1 MATEETG
8 RGGMK
13 DREMEWMGGRWVR
26 RLGGWV
32 VWLAVGV
39 AMVRAQPV
47 APMKPVV
54 GQGLVCHWPFDE
66 DFRSVVHPRWYS
78 GTAQGGRFT
87 TIDRTPGVARVGS
100 GALRLDSGPASGNAT
115 HVRVD
120 HPPTGHS
127 GTGVL
132 TVTAWYRAS
141 DLSGDGSDVRNFVWE
156 TYPDYSLA
164 FGLRQVEGTLRAEWW
179 CNAGGQG
186 AIAGTNSPVVAPD
199 QWHHVVLVWNRV
211 ERVIRFYH
219 DGVLREERVIPD
231 GAELVPM
238 EGLRIG
244 NHRAGNGERDW
255 DGYIDDMAVYDVE
268 LSPAQVRALHAGEVE
283 GREVH
288 AGNVLERVI
297 EPQWQRL
304 VERPENPAIPIPA
317 WHVSRSQGPLL
328 GHIAGTE
335 AVVWAR
341 VPEPGK
347 YRLLWS
353 APEGAGEGSVEV
365 EAGPATDGCL
375 HFRLEGLKPGMR
387 YTYRI
392 EGGQPEALPGSWSF
406 MTAPPEERPGRVVL
420 GFGSCAD
427 FSDSKVWTRIG
438 EEGVEGMVLLGDTPY
453 IDTTEIGRVR
463 QAYRRFATIPRLV
476 ELFQRIPFWGTW
488 DDHDFGKNDGDGRL
502 PGKEFTRQGFV
513 EYRPNAGFGEEG
525 QGVYTRFRR
534 GPVEVFLLDTRWFAR
549 TAGSWA
555 DPAQPTLLGDRQWA
569 WLQAGLKA
577 STAPFKILACGMV
590 WDDKKN
596 TESDDWGTYDHER
609 QALQRWLG
617 EQDISGVILMGGD
630 IHVSRLLRYPT
641 RPQVGYDL
649 YQFIVSPLHSRTIP
663 SLNVPHPALLQS
675 AVEPYVFLK
684 VTADST
690 VEPAQ
695 LKAQWI
701 NQEGREVFSVETDSA
716 ELRRKR

>member
-1 MATEETG
+1 
-8 RGGMK
+8 
-13 DREMEWMGGRWVR
+13 
-26 RLGGWV
+26 
-32 VWLAVGV
+32 
-39 AMVRAQPV
+39 
-47 APMKPVV
+47 
-54 GQGLVCHWPFDE
+54 VCSSDL
-66 DFRSVVHPRWYS
+66 YS

-87 TIDRTPGVARVGS
+87 TIDRMPGVARVGS
-100 GALRLDSGPASGNAT
+100 GALRLDSGPGSGNAT
-115 HVRVD
+115 HVRVE
-120 HPPTGHS
+120 HPPTGQS
-127 GTGVL
+127 GNRVL

-141 DLSGDGSDVRNFVWE
+141 DLSGDGSDARNFVWE

-164 FGLRQVEGTLRAEWW
+164 FGLRRVDGVLRAEWW
-179 CNAGGQG
+179 CNGGEQG
-186 AIAGTNSPVVAPD
+186 MLSGVDRSAVSPD
-199 QWHHVVLVWNRV
+199 QWHHVALVWNRV
-211 ERVIRFYH
+211 SRVVRFYQ
-219 DGVLREERVIPD
+219 DGELREEKAIPD

-268 LSPAQVRALHAGEVE
+268 LSPAQVRALHAGEVG

-304 VERPENPAIPIPA
+304 VERPENPAIQLPA
-317 WHVSRSQGPLL
+317 WHETKTQGPLL
-328 GHIAGTE
+328 GHVTGTE

-341 VPEPGK
+341 VPEPGR
-347 YRLLWS
+347 YRLVW
-353 APEGAGEGSVEV
+353 AAAGGGGEGSVGV
-365 EAGPATDGCL
+365 EAVASADFCL
-375 HFRLEGLKPGMR
+375 HFRLEGLKPATR

-392 EGGQPEALPGSWSF
+392 EGGKPEALPGSWGF
-406 MTAPPEERPGRVVL
+406 TTAPPEDRPGRVVL

-453 IDTTEIGRVR
+453 IDITEIGRVR

-476 ELFQRIPFWGTW
+476 ELFRGIPFWGTW
-488 DDHDFGKNDGDGRL
+488 DDHDFGKNDADGTL
-502 PGKEFTRQGFV
+502 VGKEFTRQGFV

-549 TAGSWA
+549 TGKSWA
-555 DPAQPTLLGDRQWA
+555 DPEQPTLLGDRQWA
-569 WLQAGLKA
+569 WLRAGLKA

-617 EQDISGVILMGGD
+617 EEGISGVILMGGD

-641 RPQVGYDL
+641 RGQVGYEL
-649 YQFIVSPLHSRTIP
+649 YQFIVSPLHSRTIA
-663 SLNVPHPALLQS
+663 SLNVPHPALLKS
-675 AVEPYVFLK
+675 AVEPQVFLK

-701 NQEGREVFSVETDSA
+701 NQEGREIFSVQTDSA
-716 ELRRKR
+716 ELSRKR